1 MRKDIMERMKY
12 IKKEG
17 LKPNA
22 RTKVCPIF
30 KKINN
35 GCWVYTI
42 RVI

>member
-17 LKPNA
+17 LKPNV
-22 RTKVCPIF
+22 RTKVCPRF
-30 KKINN
+30 KKVND
-35 GCWVYTI
+35 GCWGYTI